1 MLQRVPVPCDAARIA
16 WNALIV
22 SMAIWNRQFELAL
35 AASASFA
42 LRGDVRAKP
51 EEEEEV
57 DTGVIDGWHIGRHE
71 AHPTLRLLASVFLR
85 PQRQKDKRDKV
96 VLCDLALY
104 RRPWR
109 EWPLPTSPERELEP
123 RTDPVTGTELAN
135 KSEYYLDHSCALSR
149 LQALSRIEELIE
161 AAWDEYRD
169 SVPV

>member
-1 MLQRVPVPCDAARIA
+1 MKQAQAFEVG

-42 LRGDVRAKP
+42 LRGDVRAP
-51 EEEEEV
+51 EEEQEG
-57 DTGVIDGWHIGRHE
+57 DTVATDGWHVGGHE

-96 VLCDLALY
+96 VLSELAVY
-104 RRPWR
+104 RKPWLD
-109 EWPLPTSPERELEP
+109 WPLPTWSERELQP
-123 RTDPVTGTELAN
+123 RTDPVTVTELAN
-135 KSEYYLDHSCALSR
+135 ESEYYLDHSCAISR
-149 LQALSRIEELIE
+149 LQALSRVEELIE
-161 AAWDEYRD
+161 ESWDEYRD